1 METNLFETFLKFFDK
16 NRIIYTSSLM
26 YYYVDFLEKNCKNL
40 YNKSQK
46 KINSEYNVLNLFLNL
61 LNNNIN

>member
-1 METNLFETFLKFFDK
+1 
-16 NRIIYTSSLM
+16 M

-46 KINSEYNVLNLFLNL
+46 KINSEYNVLNLFLYL
-61 LNNNIN
+61 LNKKIN